1 MRHCTITIFKFIIFF
16 VEFLDSI
23 HSVWRV
29 HTIKCWQTN
38 IIVCFGHENHV
49 HNMTTQDFKYLM
61 HF

>member
-1 MRHCTITIFKFIIFF
+1 MLCFY
-16 VEFLDSI
+16 VMFLDSI
-23 HSVWRV
+23 HTAWRV